1 MAGYR
6 VHLAG
11 GIILGVGLIY
21 GLSKVNLMPYFES
34 TTSLLKYVGGCA
46 LGALLPDIDHPKS
59 MLGSKFPP
67 ISELLYNTVGHR
79 TLTHSILFSFVV
91 GILITLVGQPS
102 LGLGTFVGCISH
114 IMLDLLSFG
123 NGVAF
128 LYPFYKKRIKLN

>member
-6 VHLAG
+6 GHLAG
-11 GIILGVGLIY
+11 GIIIGVGLIY

-34 TTSLLKYVGGCA
+34 TTSLLKYVGGCVF
-46 LGALLPDIDHPKS
+46 GALLPDIDHPKS
-59 MLGSKFPP
+59 MLGSKLLP
-67 ISELLYNTVGHR
+67 ISEILYGTVGHR

-91 GILITLVGQPS
+91 GILITVLGQPS

-114 IMLDLLSFG
+114 IMLALLSFG

-128 LYPFYKKRIKLN
+128 LYPFYKKKIKIH

>member
-6 VHLAG
+6 GHLAG
-11 GIILGVGLIY
+11 GIIVGVGLIY

-34 TTSLLKYVGGCA
+34 TASLLKYVGGCA

-59 MLGSKFPP
+59 MLGSKLSP
-67 ISELLYNTVGHR
+67 ISDLLYSTVGHR

-91 GILITLVGQPS
+91 GILITMAGQPS

-114 IMLDLLSFG
+114 IMLDLLSSG

-128 LYPFYKKRIKLN
+128 LYPFYKKRIRLH